1 MGDILVLCI
10 YTISL
15 SKLWEKSQNTL
26 SSSKSEWLTQV
37 SLVLVNIYFFYC
49 RICNSTALEMCL
61 NNSKSEDSISKQE
74 TDTSETRSNIN
85 KVIIFV
91 VYVFVSIMIGIIG
104 FAVYKTLKKK
114 KGNFNLYQNYSPFF
128 YMPLL
133 ML

>member
-37 SLVLVNIYFFYC
+37 SLILVNIYFFYC

-61 NNSKSEDSISKQE
+61 NTSKSEDSISKQE

-91 VYVFVSIMIGIIG
+91 VHFLVSFMIGIIG
-104 FAVYKTLKKK
+104 FAVYKTLNKK
-114 KGNFNLYQNYSPFF
+114 KGNFNLYQNYSPIF

-133 ML
+133 MF

>member
-1 MGDILVLCI
+1 MRLGDILVVCI
-10 YTISL
+10 YIISL

-37 SLVLVNIYFFYC
+37 SLVLVNIYFFFHC

-91 VYVFVSIMIGIIG
+91 VYVFVSIMIGI
-104 FAVYKTLKKK
+104 AVYRTLINR
-114 KGNFNLYQNYSPFF
+114 KGNFNLYQNYSSFF